1 MKRSTTNIAIIFLL
15 TAATIVFE
23 ISLSRLFSYLLSFH
37 FVLIIIAF
45 SILGLGIGQITY
57 AKYSEKIDH
66 SLLWWMALPSV
77 TMFLSFA
84 LLLVLSQIGVSS
96 SSSFS
101 LPVFILLSTIPFIAI
116 GIVYAHIFETDKRHV
131 STLYALDLIGAA
143 TGALASVF
151 LLNAFGLA
159 QVVAI
164 AIGLLLL
171 ALIIALIAGKN
182 RFSKILVPLVLG
194 VIFLMGF
201 ATVDGQPCF

>member
-1 MKRSTTNIAIIFLL
+1 MKRSTTNIAIILLL

-66 SLLWWMALPSV
+66 SLLWWMALPSI

-84 LLLVLSQIGVSS
+84 LLLGLSQIDVSS
-96 SSSFS
+96 SSGFS
-101 LPVFILLSTIPFIAI
+101 LPVFILLSTIPFMAI
-116 GIVYAHIFETDKRHV
+116 GIVYAHIFEMDKRHV

-151 LLNAFGLA
+151 LLNVFGLV

-164 AIGLLLL
+164 AIGAACPDKQPEPTRS
-171 ALIIALIAGKN
+171 ALGRSSDK
-182 RFSKILVPLVLG
+182 
-194 VIFLMGF
+194 
-201 ATVDGQPCF
+201 